1 MTKALQEIR
10 SYSTRGVLNT
20 VGAKRCV
27 YILHYIKLSP
37 AQPWVVAISA
47 LQRATLPCTARC
59 RSLLVW
65 CMHRSGS
72 LSLASAPPLAR
83 RSLSSGARSPLRVA
97 GAPWCSQAVRGA
109 CLPAPLNA
117 PLTSL
122 SLGSSYCITGVT
134 LASLGKDLRSSASP
148 AVRSSLTLRVD

>member
-65 CMHRSGS
+65 CMHRS
-72 LSLASAPPLAR
+72 L
-83 RSLSSGARSPLRVA
+83 GARSA
-97 GAPWCSQAVRGA
+97 QG
-109 CLPAPLNA
+109 
-117 PLTSL
+117 
-122 SLGSSYCITGVT
+122 LGRPF
-134 LASLGKDLRSSASP
+134 ASLGLRGV
-148 AVRSSLTLRVD
+148 VRRFVVRVCPLR